1 MLYIRFVILN
11 LKMVNV
17 FYRFSFLINQKIS
30 FGTYYF
36 AARLLVDGFWGNYK
50 SETTARCN
58 KSSQANFCL
67 VVPEEVYCV
76 LLIIVYI
83 KGITPCHNENC

>member
-11 LKMVNV
+11 LKMVNM
-17 FYRFSFLINQKIS
+17 FYRFSFLVNQKIS

-36 AARLLVDGFWGNYK
+36 AARLQVDGFWGNYK

-58 KSSQANFCL
+58 RSSQANFL
-67 VVPEEVYCV
+67 
-76 LLIIVYI
+76 
-83 KGITPCHNENC
+83 PCCP